1 MAETSMLNLMWASPD
16 WPAPYLTGAHF
27 CLKFFFLT
35 ASASLYC
42 MLLSFIYHLGCFCL
56 QSIKYEQQ
64 AFTALILVYSLLD
77 SMRELFVYMP
87 ARRCISLQIPKM
99 QLQ

>member
-1 MAETSMLNLMWASPD
+1 
-16 WPAPYLTGAHF
+16 
-27 CLKFFFLT
+27 
-35 ASASLYC
+35 

-64 AFTALILVYSLLD
+64 AFTALILIYSLLD

-87 ARRCISLQIPKM
+87 ARKCISIQIPKL

>member
-1 MAETSMLNLMWASPD
+1 M
-16 WPAPYLTGAHF
+16 
-27 CLKFFFLT
+27 
-35 ASASLYC
+35 
-42 MLLSFIYHLGCFCL
+42 

-87 ARRCISLQIPKM
+87 ARKFITAPDPKIATAVMCFRLQHCRTVAKILRIS
-99 QLQ
+99 